1 MLKKILKI
9 GLPTAIIVIL
19 FIYGFWPR
27 AILVNTAT
35 VHTAPLSLTIEDEG
49 KTRVTDRYI
58 INAPVPGVTCRHD
71 LHVGDPVQ
79 QDQVLLNLNPMQ
91 SEILDPRS
99 RAQAEA
105 KVAAARSA
113 LRAAEERANAAK
125 ADAEYA
131 KTELARIEK
140 LIKAGVATRE
150 ALDKAQTAANSTH
163 AAQRSA
169 NFAVEVAKY
178 ELTAAQTTLRYSAA
192 NEKIKASEYV
202 PIRSPINGR
211 VLKVHHECEGVVQ
224 AGQPLLE
231 VGDTKR
237 LEIEIDVLSE
247 DAVKIIPGM
256 RVQFTRWGRDIPL
269 EGRVRTIEPV
279 GFTKISAL
287 GVEEQR
293 VLVIADFVSAHE
305 EWERL
310 GDGYRVEARFIL
322 WEKDDVLQIP
332 TSALFAEQGQW
343 YVFANVDGRAT
354 KSAVKIGARNGFQA
368 QLLDGLTV
376 GNTVIIHPD
385 DRILHG
391 TRIKSRDEH

>member
-1 MLKKILKI
+1 MLKKLLKI
-9 GLPTAIIVIL
+9 GLPVIVILIL

-27 AILVNTAT
+27 AILVNTAS
-35 VHTAPLSLTIEDEG
+35 VQKAPLTLTIEDEG
-49 KTRVTDRYI
+49 KTRVVDRYI

-71 LHVGDPVQ
+71 LHVGDPVEQ
-79 QDQVLLNLNPMQ
+79 NEVLLNLEPMQ

-105 KVAAARSA
+105 KVSAAKSA
-113 LRAAEERANAAK
+113 LHAAEERANAAK

-131 KTELARIEK
+131 QTELVRIEK
-140 LIKAGVATRE
+140 LIKANVASRD
-150 ALDKAQTAANSTH
+150 ALDKAQTTANSTR

-169 NFAVEVAKY
+169 NFAVEVARY

-192 NEKIKASEYV
+192 NEKIKGSEHV
-202 PIRSPINGR
+202 PIRSPISGR
-211 VLKVHHECEGVVQ
+211 VLRVHHECEGVVQ

-256 RVQFTRWGRDIPL
+256 RVQFTRWGRDAPL
-269 EGRVRTIEPV
+269 EGRVRTVEPV

-293 VLVIADFVSAHE
+293 VLVIADFVSAYE

-332 TSALFAEQGQW
+332 TSALFQEQGNW
-343 YVFANVDGRAT
+343 YVFANVDGAASKT
-354 KSAVKIGARNGFQA
+354 PVKIGARNGFQA
-368 QLLDGLTV
+368 QLLEGLNI
-376 GNTVIIHPD
+376 GDTVIIHPD
-385 DRILHG
+385 DRIQPG
-391 TRIKSRDEH
+391 TRIKSREEI